1 MEKRTMRR
9 KKQELTEKEI
19 LSVIERNDYGVLSL
33 CGKDGV
39 PYGVPLNYVYEEGR
53 FYFHCAVEGHK
64 LDLIAE
70 NEKASFCIVDQST
83 VIPETFSTDYISVI
97 AFGNVTRIADDD
109 EKRRTLAFLA
119 DVLGIDDEDAKRKEV
134 ESSFDRVEM
143 LCFRAEHIAGKGS
156 MSVIKDKERFFAE

>member
-19 LSVIERNDYGVLSL
+19 LSVIDRNDYGVLSIA
-33 CGKDGV
+33 GKDGM
-39 PYGVPLNYVYEEGR
+39 PYGVPLNYVYEDGR

-70 NEKASFCIVDQST
+70 NEKASFCIVDHST

-97 AFGNVTRIADDD
+97 AFGTARILEDPD
-109 EKRRTLAFLA
+109 EILHACM
-119 DVLGIDDEDAKRKEV
+119 VLGLRFNPDAAFV
-134 ESSFDRVEM
+134 ESEARGALSRTCCVEVTI
-143 LCFRAEHIAGKGS
+143 EHLSGKEGLELA
-156 MSVIKDKERFFAE
+156 KLRW

>member
-33 CGKDGV
+33 AGKDGM
-39 PYGVPLNYVYEEGR
+39 PYGVPLNYVYEDGC

-70 NEKASFCIVDQST
+70 NEKASFCIVDHST

-97 AFGNVTRIADDD
+97 AFGTVARITEDA
-109 EKRRTLAFLA
+109 EKRRTLTLLA
-119 DVLGIDDEDAKRKEV
+119 DVLGIDDEKAKKKEV
-134 ESSFDRVEM
+134 ESAYDRVEM
-143 LCFRAEHIAGKGS
+143 LCFRAEQIAGKGS
-156 MSVIKDKERFFAE
+156 MSVIKDRERFFAE

>member
-1 MEKRTMRR
+1 M
-9 KKQELTEKEI
+9 
-19 LSVIERNDYGVLSL
+19 
-33 CGKDGV
+33 
-39 PYGVPLNYVYEEGR
+39 
-53 FYFHCAVEGHK
+53 
-64 LDLIAE
+64 
-70 NEKASFCIVDQST
+70 
-83 VIPETFSTDYISVI
+83 IPETFSTDYISVI

-109 EKRRTLAFLA
+109 EKRRTLTFLA